1 MIWGEADIINK
12 VHNTCNALESS
23 PNRALLRAP
32 IPTPPHSPS
41 TKNCLP
47 WNQSLVPERLRMA
60 GVGWIVEDYW
70 NNGLPQRLRG
80 KEPACKAGNT
90 GEVDSIPGLGRS
102 SRGGCGN
109 PLQYSCLENPMDRRA
124 WQATVHRLKK
134 CQRDWSNR
142 AHCINTAR
150 DEDLHEGESSR
161 KTRKQ
166 VQILRTGQL
175 VRWRREGGRAAREFG
190 VPIRKKP
197 RLGIPVRPSR

>member
-32 IPTPPHSPS
+32 IPTLPHSPS

-124 WQATVHRLKK
+124 WQATVHRVAKSWAWWKWLSRSTDNRLENMKFLFAKLK
-134 CQRDWSNR
+134 
-142 AHCINTAR
+142 INLTWT
-150 DEDLHEGESSR
+150 EIGLCPWLQGHN
-161 KTRKQ
+161 
-166 VQILRTGQL
+166 V
-175 VRWRREGGRAAREFG
+175 
-190 VPIRKKP
+190 
-197 RLGIPVRPSR
+197 